1 MNEKEL
7 EEFLTNITTRY
18 DISSIEENKIS
29 LQTDENIYDDSWA
42 LIIGINKYTNAPPL
56 KYAVN
61 DANAIKQILIN
72 NFSFP
77 KKNVSILTDNEATL
91 SAIRRELEDIAT
103 KSNEND
109 RVIIYFAGHGKTLT
123 LPNGMEIGYLIP
135 VDGDINFPFS
145 TGLAMDNV
153 STISMLSKSKHMLF
167 LMDACYSGLMAEG
180 SRGLDKTEDEEGYIN
195 TVSNLSARQIITAG
209 GAKQEAME
217 ADEWRHSAFTHNLLI
232 ALDDW
237 AADTDSDG
245 FITAG
250 ELGEYL
256 RKTVTDDT
264 RGKQTPEVGRF
275 RYSES
280 GEFVFSR
287 TP

>member
-1 MNEKEL
+1 
-7 EEFLTNITTRY
+7 
-18 DISSIEENKIS
+18 
-29 LQTDENIYDDSWA
+29 
-42 LIIGINKYTNAPPL
+42 
-56 KYAVN
+56 
-61 DANAIKQILIN
+61 
-72 NFSFP
+72 
-77 KKNVSILTDNEATL
+77 
-91 SAIRRELEDIAT
+91 
-103 KSNEND
+103 
-109 RVIIYFAGHGKTLT
+109 
-123 LPNGMEIGYLIP
+123 MEIGYLIP

-153 STISMLSKSKHMLF
+153 STISMYSKSKHMLF

-180 SRGLDKTEDEEGYIN
+180 SRGLNKMEDEEGFIN
-195 TVSNLSARQIITAG
+195 TVSNLKARQIITAG
-209 GAKQEAME
+209 GAKQEAIE
-217 ADEWRHSAFTHNLLI
+217 ADEWRHSAFTHNLLK

-237 AADTDSDG
+237 AADSDADG

-275 RYSES
+275 RYSDS

-287 TP
+287 IP